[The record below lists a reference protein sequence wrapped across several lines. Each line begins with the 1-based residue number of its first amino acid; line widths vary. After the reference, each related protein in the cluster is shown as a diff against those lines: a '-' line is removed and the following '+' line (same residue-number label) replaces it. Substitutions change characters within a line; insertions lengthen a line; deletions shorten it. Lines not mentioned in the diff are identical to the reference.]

1 MSYLKSALS
10 DEVLLSI
17 SGKYYTHNQPLIMTC
32 FFRTVSVPGKC
43 DSYSFSSTDGS
54 TAVHRACHDGHHEAL
69 QILIEYEAALSVQ
82 DTQGRAPIHWA
93 CAAKDRGCL
102 RVRH

>member
-1 MSYLKSALS
+1 M
-10 DEVLLSI
+10 V
-17 SGKYYTHNQPLIMTC
+17 TC
-32 FFRTVSVPGKC
+32 FFKALFQVNVTVIHFHPQMDRQPFIERATTVITSVP
-43 DSYSFSSTDGS
+43 
-54 TAVHRACHDGHHEAL
+54 AAHEAL